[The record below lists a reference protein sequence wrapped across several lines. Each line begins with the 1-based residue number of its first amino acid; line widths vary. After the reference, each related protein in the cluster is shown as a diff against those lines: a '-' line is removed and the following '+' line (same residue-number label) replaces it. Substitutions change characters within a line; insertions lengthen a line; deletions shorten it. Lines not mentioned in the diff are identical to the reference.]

1 MADTLLTVVRY
12 AVFAAFA
19 LAVLVAA
26 ASWLVRTRR
35 VSPFG
40 ALGKTLRQATDP
52 LMRPIERRVVRRGG
66 NPIQAGWWLVI
77 GVAIVGVLVVSLAQ
91 WLVGAWYRVNG
102 ATSGG
107 SRDMTILLVT
117 FAFDVL
123 YVAIFVR
130 VIGSWLGA
138 FQYARWMR
146 PFYWLTDWLIVP
158 IRRLLPPTGM
168 VDLSPL
174 VALVVLWLLK
184 RVVFSVL
191 V

>member
-1 MADTLLTVVRY
+1 VDNTLLTVVRY

-19 LAVLVAA
+19 FAVLVAI
-26 ASWLVRTRR
+26 ASWLVRTRW

-40 ALGKTLRQATDP
+40 ALGKTLRQGTDP
-52 LMRPIERRVVRRGG
+52 LMRPIERRVVRSGG
-66 NPIQAGWWLVI
+66 NPIQAGWWLII
-77 GVAIVGVLVVSLAQ
+77 GVAIAGVLAVSLAQ
-91 WLVGAWYRVNG
+91 WVVGAWHRVNG
-102 ATSGG
+102 AASGG
-107 SRDMTILLVT
+107 TRDVMVLVVT

-138 FQYARWMR
+138 FQHARWMR

-158 IRRLLPPTGM
+158 IRRLMPPTGM

-174 VALVVLWLLK
+174 VALVILWLLK

-191 V
+191 L